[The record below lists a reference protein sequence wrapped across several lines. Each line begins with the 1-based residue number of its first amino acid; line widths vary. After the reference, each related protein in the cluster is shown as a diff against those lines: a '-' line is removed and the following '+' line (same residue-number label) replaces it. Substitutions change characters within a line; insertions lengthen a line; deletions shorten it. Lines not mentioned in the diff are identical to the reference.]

1 LIFTLQRKGYN
12 VSQDTLT
19 SLGILTAAELIPRFP
34 ALFMELGEMADMRSE
49 VNVLSV
55 TERME
60 GYIACYESFDSLK
73 AFGQDKKLVA
83 EIDEL
88 INVGAFNAFFVLGGS
103 IGFIGH
109 ILDEKRLGMP
119 LHRHPWDDILYDV
132 KRPEEA

>member
-1 LIFTLQRKGYN
+1 MIFTLQRKGYN

-49 VNVLSV
+49 VNVLPV

-73 AFGQDKKLVA
+73 AFGQDKKTCRG
-83 EIDEL
+83 DRRT
-88 INVGAFNAFFVLGGS
+88 
-103 IGFIGH
+103 H
-109 ILDEKRLGMP
+109 
-119 LHRHPWDDILYDV
+119 
-132 KRPEEA
+132 